1 MNHVFKT
8 LGMHALLVTSTV
20 MLHEQGPIMKRE
32 KQKNSKECKKIY
44 CFLEKSALYL

>member
-1 MNHVFKT
+1 MNHAVKT
-8 LGMHALLVTSTV
+8 LGMHALLAARPV
-20 MLHEQGPIMKRE
+20 MSPGQWRMMRRE